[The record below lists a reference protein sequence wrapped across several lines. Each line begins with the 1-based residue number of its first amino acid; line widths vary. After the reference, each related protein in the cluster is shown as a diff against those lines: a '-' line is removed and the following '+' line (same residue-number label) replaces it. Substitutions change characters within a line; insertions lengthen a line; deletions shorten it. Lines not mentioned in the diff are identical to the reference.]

1 MMVEK
6 MADFKGVG
14 ISTKSCRYIEA
25 HTVYLTWSKLSQMEH
40 GAPMEHLNVY
50 T

>member
-14 ISTKSCRYIEA
+14 IPTKSCRSIEA
-25 HTVYLTWSKLSQMEH
+25 QSVYLTWSKLSEMEH
-40 GAPMEHLNVY
+40 MKPPWGI
-50 T
+50 